1 MTLDTFRK
9 LAEHRFEV
17 CLDLMCG
24 KKNEEYS
31 RNNDKLHNFKK
42 AALIED
48 LTPEM
53 ALLGMMTKH
62 LVSIIDICQDS
73 NVYQELPDKALLAE
87 KITDTVNYLVLLEAI
102 IEEQR

>member
-9 LAEHRFEV
+9 LAENRFKV

-31 RNNDKLHNFKK
+31 RNNDKLHNFKRT
-42 AALIED
+42 ALIED

-73 NVYQELPDKALLAE
+73 ELPEKALLAE
-87 KITDTVNYLVLLEAI
+87 KVTDTVNYLILLEAI